1 MIDRI
6 KNHPVTGNA
15 RRAIESVQGWLAPA
29 LLRRRTF
36 GIAVVAIVLAII
48 YWGLVASDRYVSE
61 AQIVIERTDMSSGG
75 AAVDLGGLL
84 SGAASGN
91 RTDQMLLRA
100 HLLSIDMLNKLDTS
114 LDLRS
119 HYSDPSRDILSRM
132 WGKNIEQE
140 WFHRH
145 FQSRTSVEFDDY
157 SGILMI
163 RVEAYDPKMANAIAE
178 MLVREG
184 ERYMNEL
191 GHAMARDQV
200 AFLEKQVAEMGQ
212 TLLRSRH
219 ELLAFQNKRGILSP
233 QATAEALQTTI
244 SRLEGLL
251 TDLKTRRSALM
262 GQLDQRAPVVI
273 ELDMQIRA
281 LEKQIVQEQ
290 SRLTSSKGRTLNT
303 TVEEYQRLEMIAKFA
318 EDIYK
323 TALVALEKGRLEAL
337 RTLKKVSVIQSPSLP
352 QYPWEP
358 RRIYNII
365 VFVLGALI
373 LAGIVHLVAAIIR
386 DHRD

>member
-1 MIDRI
+1 
-6 KNHPVTGNA
+6 
-15 RRAIESVQGWLAPA
+15 
-29 LLRRRTF
+29 
-36 GIAVVAIVLAII
+36 
-48 YWGLVASDRYVSE
+48 
-61 AQIVIERTDMSSGG
+61 
-75 AAVDLGGLL
+75 
-84 SGAASGN
+84 
-91 RTDQMLLRA
+91 
-100 HLLSIDMLNKLDTS
+100 
-114 LDLRS
+114 
-119 HYSDPSRDILSRM
+119 
-132 WGKNIEQE
+132 
-140 WFHRH
+140 
-145 FQSRTSVEFDDY
+145 
-157 SGILMI
+157 MI

-191 GHAMARDQV
+191 GHSMARDQV

-212 TLLRSRH
+212 ALLRSRQ

-323 TALVALEKGRLEAL
+323 TALIALEKGRLEAL

-358 RRIYNII
+358 RRIYNIFI
-365 VFVLGALI
+365 FVLGALI
-373 LAGIVHLVAAIIR
+373 VAGIVHLVAAIIR
-386 DHRD
+386 DHQD